1 MSILPHWLFGIRS
14 EQPLQYRRLTRIR
27 SKIFSTVVELDAEV
41 LRSAEP
47 VPFAEA
53 AGARS
58 GEFRPIRRGQA
69 WGRTFDCAWLRIR
82 GQVPVGAEDA
92 ELLVATTGEGLAYA
106 PDGTPLDA
114 ITTVFQQGDLPDP
127 GGRYRSV
134 RGVDLTRGSIDCLID
149 LGYNG
154 WMLYELGRGR
164 FRGARLARR
173 NPSTNALYFDYL
185 TLAVLAG
192 ATEDAS
198 LAAGIR
204 SDLDA
209 AWSRF
214 KAGDIESA
222 RAALAPRLATPSGQ
236 DFTYSAV
243 GHGHLDL
250 AWLWPW
256 RETKRKAARTYTR
269 ALNNIAEYPGYIYGT
284 SQPQQL
290 RWMQR
295 EQPALF
301 ERIRAAVAAGR
312 IELQGAFWV
321 ETDTN
326 LPGGESLVRQALLG
340 RRFLVE
346 EFGERGE
353 AVRLCWLPDAFGY
366 SGNLPQLLA
375 KAGMDWFSTIKIS
388 WNKVNVYPHRS
399 FHWEGIDGTSVLV
412 HMPPEGDYNSRGAA
426 DGILRGIKLYPE
438 RALGRALLVFGSG
451 DGGGGPGE
459 VHLEVTGREHDLG
472 GLPRVEYSRAD
483 DFFAQLE
490 QQEVEHTHRGEL
502 YLETHQGTYTTQA
515 AIKRGNRVVERKLHE
530 VELLDAVTGHDGR
543 EALRGVWEDV
553 LLGHFHDILPGSSI
567 ERVNREQRA
576 VLERVSGELDAAIAA
591 RLGELGGADA
601 SLADAAAAD
610 AAPASVT
617 APSTPGAANLSPV
630 PRSEYLRVR
639 ERWFR
644 AELEPYSAG
653 PLQPFTGATGLAHTA
668 DELSNGVVRLRFGP
682 SGEIVSWLDATGAD
696 HGGDHGAEQSAS
708 EQSASGL
715 NRLTLHRD
723 PYQWPYDAWDIGMR
737 YLGRTPRILRPVEVS
752 TELEGPRLTR
762 VHRFSFGRSSILQRV
777 SIEAGSAVVRF
788 DTEVDWHE
796 THRMLRADFR
806 PVRWAETVKC
816 EIQFGHIERVTTE
829 RDEIERAQ
837 FEVCAHKW
845 VAVEEAAGGFALL
858 NDGKYGHRAKSGL
871 LSLNLLRSP
880 TFPDRSADRGHHSFS
895 YAAMAF
901 APGRLADVIH
911 EAYRLNHPLLPADGV
926 ALASVA
932 RAEHPGVLVET
943 VKRAEHGDGVVL
955 RCYESLGAATT
966 TRLATTLPHARVT
979 ETDLLERPIGPADLE
994 RLEFG
999 PFEVKTLLLEAAP

>member
-1 MSILPHWLFGIRS
+1 MSILPHWLLGIRS
-14 EQPLQYRRLTRIR
+14 EQPLQYRRLRRIR
-27 SKIFSTVVELDAEV
+27 SRIFTTVVELDAEV

-47 VPFAEA
+47 VPFAEMV
-53 AGARS
+53 GQRS
-58 GEFRPIRRGQA
+58 GEFRPIRRGEV
-69 WGRTFDCAWLRIR
+69 WGRSYGCAWLRVR
-82 GQVPVGAEDA
+82 GEVPVGAEDA

-114 ITTVFQQGDLPDP
+114 ITTVFQQGDMPDP

-134 RGVDLTRGSIDCLID
+134 RGVDLTGGRVECHID

-154 WMLYELGRGR
+154 WMLYPLGRGR
-164 FRGARLARR
+164 YRGAKLARR
-173 NPSTNALYFDYL
+173 DPSTNALYFDYL

-204 SDLDA
+204 ADLDA
-209 AWSRF
+209 AWARF
-214 KAGDIESA
+214 RADDVEGA
-222 RAALAPRLATPSGQ
+222 RAALAARLAAPSGQ
-236 DFTYSAV
+236 AFTYSAV

-269 ALNNIAEYPGYIYGT
+269 ALNNIAEYPGYVYGT

-326 LPGGESLVRQALLG
+326 LPGGESLVRQALVG

-388 WNKVNVYPHRS
+388 WNKVNVFPHRS
-399 FHWEGIDGTSVLV
+399 FHWQGIDGTSVLV

-426 DGILRGIKLYPE
+426 DGILRGIRLYPE
-438 RALGRALLVFGSG
+438 RALERALLVFGAG

-459 VHLEVTGREHDLG
+459 VHLEVTGREHDLH

-483 DFFAQLE
+483 DFFLQLE
-490 QQEVEHTHRGEL
+490 QQEVAHTHRGEL

-530 VELLDAVTGHDGR
+530 AEALDAVTGHDGR
-543 EALRGVWEDV
+543 EALRGIWEDV

-576 VLERVSGELDAAIAA
+576 VLERVGGELDAAIAA
-591 RLGELGGADA
+591 RLGELRGTDAGSATGGADA
-601 SLADAAAAD
+601 ASAVPGGADTTQSSSAAA
-610 AAPASVT
+610 
-617 APSTPGAANLSPV
+617 TPGAANLSPV
-630 PRSEYLRVR
+630 PRSEYLRVD
-639 ERWFR
+639 ERWFH
-644 AELEPYSAG
+644 AELDPYSAG
-653 PLQPFTGATGLAHTA
+653 PLTPFTGATGLAHTA
-668 DELSNGVVRLRFGP
+668 DELSNGLVRLRFGAN
-682 SGEIVSWLDATGAD
+682 GEIVSWLDADGT
-696 HGGDHGAEQSAS
+696 EQSAG
-708 EQSASGL
+708 GL

-737 YLGRTPRILRPVEVS
+737 YLRRTPRILRPVEVS
-752 TELEGPRLTR
+752 TELDGPRLTR
-762 VHRFSFGRSSILQRV
+762 LQRFSFGRSSVEQRV
-777 SIEAGSAVVRF
+777 SVEAGSPVVRF
-788 DTEVDWHE
+788 DTSVDWHE

-806 PVRWAETVKC
+806 PTRFADTVKC

-829 RDEIERAQ
+829 RDAIERAQ

-845 VAVEEAAGGFALL
+845 VAVEDAAGGFAVL

-880 TFPDRSADRGHHSFS
+880 TFPDRNADRGEHRFS
-895 YAAMAF
+895 YAALGFGA
-901 APGRLADVIH
+901 GRLADVVH
-911 EAYRLNHPLLPADGV
+911 EGYRLNHPLLRADGV
-926 ALASVA
+926 ELRSVA
-932 RAEHPGVLVET
+932 RAAHPGVLVET

-955 RCYESLGAATT
+955 RCYESLGRATVT
-966 TRLATTLPHARVT
+966 ALATTLPHTRVT
-979 ETDLLERPIGPADLE
+979 ETDLLERPIGPADLD

-999 PFEVKTLLLEAAP
+999 PFEVKTLLLESAS